1 MRHLASDHAGDSK
14 ERMMTSVYRSVF
26 MASMAFV
33 VASAADPASTFDGT
47 WKLNAAKSK
56 FQSPAKKGQTV
67 TIRNGLTSIEETL
80 ADGTHRKWSYK
91 AERGQDSQITGIEN
105 SSVTG
110 KQVNDRTVEHTW
122 KMDKSTSSGRGVL
135 SSDGKTMTY
144 TLTGRSPD
152 GKPFKD
158 VMIFEKQ

>member
-1 MRHLASDHAGDSK
+1 
-14 ERMMTSVYRSVF
+14 
-26 MASMAFV
+26 MALV
-33 VASAADPASTFDGT
+33 VACAADPASTFDGT
-47 WKLNAAKSK
+47 WKLNTAKSK

-67 TIRNGLTSIEETL
+67 TIGNEVTAIEETL

-91 AERGQDSQITGIEN
+91 AGGGQDSQITGIEN
-105 SSVTG
+105 SSVTA

-122 KMDKSTSSGRGVL
+122 KMDKGTSSGRGVV
-135 SSDGKTMTY
+135 SRDGKTMTY
-144 TLTGRSPD
+144 TLTGKSPD